1 MYIQLCDRC
10 GTQTKNKP
18 AFLTP
23 VSSDKGSYNVNGEWF
38 GDPIVLC
45 DECLKDFDDF
55 RWRHKKYKI
64 NFVEVNNE

>member
-1 MYIQLCDRC
+1 MYIQICDRC
-10 GTQTKNKP
+10 GKETKNKP

-23 VSSDKGSYNVNGEWF
+23 VGPDNGSYQVNGVWF
-38 GDPIVLC
+38 GDPIILC

-64 NFVEVNNE
+64 NFVEETDE